1 VKNNL
6 KAWATAMTLLTAL
19 AIPVRLAAQERLHEE
34 KKEHTRYKL
43 VDIGTFGGPTSTVP
57 GPDFGP
63 SGSAKSITNRGM
75 VVGSAD
81 TATPDPDGF
90 FNGDF
95 FVAHAFAWQNGVTT
109 DLGALGAVPGNDVS
123 NASWISETGLIAGFS
138 ENGVSDPL
146 FPGFPE
152 IRAVLWRGGQIID
165 LGTLGGNES
174 FANAVNNRG
183 QVIGWALNTISDPFG
198 IGTELRPFLWQ
209 DGVMHDLGDLGGPD
223 AIAIFVN
230 ERGQVAGSSLINS
243 TPLPPVSG
251 PCAVGQPASDPFL
264 CENGRMIDLGTLG
277 GTCGFPNDLN
287 NRGQVVGTSHLPGN
301 ATYHPFFWDRGAL
314 TDLGTLGGDNGEA
327 LWVNDAGEVIGW
339 ADLPGAAVTLLHHGF
354 LWRNGVMTDL
364 GTLGSTSFA
373 EGINSKGQVVGRS
386 RIGSPTSVLAHAF
399 LWEHGGP
406 MIDLNTLVPA
416 NSPLLL
422 LDAAYINDRGEIS
435 GHGLTPSGDN
445 HAFLLIPCGE
455 GTNGSEDNAEV
466 TTAAIRN
473 NPAPAISSTISP
485 QARPTPGGIVAE
497 WHARLAR
504 RYYIPG
510 VGSPKD

>member
-1 VKNNL
+1 VIGL
-6 KAWATAMTLLTAL
+6 FAAL
-19 AIPVRLAAQERLHEE
+19 ALPVQLAAQ
-34 KKEHTRYKL
+34 HTRYKL
-43 VDIGTFGGPTSTVP
+43 IDLGTFGGPASTVP

-63 SGSAKSITNRGM
+63 SGSAKSATSRGM

-109 DLGALGAVPGNDVS
+109 DLGALGAVPGNNVS

-138 ENGVSDPL
+138 ENDVIDPL
-146 FPGFPE
+146 VPGFPE
-152 IRAVLWRGGQIID
+152 IRATLWKDDQIID

-209 DGVMHDLGDLGGPD
+209 HGVMQDLGDLGGPD

-230 ERGQVAGSSLINS
+230 ERGQVAGSSLTNS
-243 TPLPPVSG
+243 TPNPPVSG
-251 PCAVGQPASDPFL
+251 PCAVGPATSDPFL
-264 CENGRMIDLGTLG
+264 WENGRMIDLGTLG
-277 GTCGFPNDLN
+277 GDCGFPNDLN
-287 NRGQVVGTSHLPGN
+287 NGGQVVGTSHLAGN
-301 ATYHPFFWDRGAL
+301 SIFHPFFWDRGTL

-327 LWVNDAGEVIGW
+327 LWLNDAGEVIGW
-339 ADLPGAAVTLLHHGF
+339 ADLPGANVNLLHHGF

-386 RIGSPTSVLAHAF
+386 RIGAPTTPLAHAF

-406 MIDLNTLVPA
+406 MLDLNTVIPA

-422 LDAAYINDRGEIS
+422 LDAAYINDRGEIA
-435 GHGLTPSGDN
+435 GHGVTPNGEN

-455 GTNGSEDNAEV
+455 GTDGCQDAAESTV
-466 TTAAIRN
+466 FATRN
-473 NPAPAISSTISP
+473 NSAPVTNSATTLT
-485 QARPTPGGIVAE
+485 QRRPTHSEIVAA
-497 WHARLAR
+497 WRARLAQ
-504 RYYIPG
+504 RYQIPG
-510 VGSPKD
+510 LGTPKD